1 MRVEHHRI
9 MKNEFQA
16 PHVVNLSIP
25 DKATLYASYM
35 PWLNRGG
42 LFFATKGKHRLRDEV
57 LLSLVLMGNEKLT
70 ISGQVVW
77 ITSRGSSGKRA
88 AGIGVQFA
96 DEDGGKVQSKIETLI
111 AGMEAKSRTH
121 TM

>member
-1 MRVEHHRI
+1 

-57 LLSLVLMGNEKLT
+57 LLSLDLMGQEKLT
-70 ISGQVVW
+70 IAGQVVW
-77 ITSRGSSGKRA
+77 VTSRRSSGKPA

-96 DEDGGKVQSKIETLI
+96 EEDGGQVQNKIEALI
-111 AGMEAKSRTH
+111 AGMDTLTRTH